1 MTTSPK
7 ISLIVA
13 TDDTYATVKRTVSY
27 LHKQTAIADVELIVV
42 CSSVKDLNADIEDLE
57 CFGSHQIV
65 ERPGT
70 FASGQFIA
78 SAVAAAQAP
87 AVMYLEEHN
96 FPPPLTAEIAIKEL
110 VENERP
116 ALGFAME
123 PSNPGIVAWAHMYGQ
138 FGPAVA
144 PVKSGPAFRFGGHH
158 AAYRKDILMPYG
170 DDLGSLLSNEA
181 VLHEDMRQRG
191 IQMYITSEVV
201 IPHTQISDFSTLVK
215 QDYLA
220 QRVYA
225 GARKGLMGWPLWR
238 RIVYVAGSPLIP
250 IKRGATAAYHIFRTG
265 RATKLLL
272 PTIPVMLVAHSAG
285 AIGEAIGYIFG
296 ADEKVNADRMEIE
309 LDRYSFVNAT
319 DKQEAQEGR
328 YLR

>member
-7 ISLIVA
+7 ISLIVV

-42 CSSVKDLNADIEDLE
+42 CSSAKDLNADMEDLE
-57 CFGSHQIV
+57 RFGSHQIV
-65 ERPGT
+65 ERPSA
-70 FASGQFIA
+70 FASGQFMA
-78 SAVAAAQAP
+78 SAIAAARAP

-110 VENERP
+110 VDNERP

-123 PSNPGIVAWAHMYGQ
+123 PSNPGIVAWAHLYGQ
-138 FGPAVA
+138 FGLAVA
-144 PVKSGPAFRFGGHH
+144 PVKSGPAYRFGGHH
-158 AAYRKDILMPYG
+158 AAYRKDTLMHYG
-170 DDLGSLLSNEA
+170 DDLGSLMSNEA

-191 IQMYITSEVV
+191 IPMYITSEVV
-201 IPHTQISDFSTLVK
+201 IPHTQISDFSMLVL
-215 QDYLA
+215 QEYLA

-225 GARKGLMGWPLWR
+225 AARKELMDWPIWR
-238 RIVYVAGSPLIP
+238 RMIYVAGSPLIA
-250 IKRGATAAYHIFRTG
+250 IKRLAIAIYHIFRTG
-265 RATKLLL
+265 RAIKLLL

-285 AIGEAIGYIFG
+285 AFGEAVGYIFG

-309 LDRYSFVNAT
+309 LDRYSFVNDT